1 MLIFNILDLFHN
13 FKLQRYEKKA
23 SFWERLRILGTVAG
37 TVAKDKCIKFIFHL
51 ISSV

>member
-1 MLIFNILDLFHN
+1 M
-13 FKLQRYEKKA
+13 KKKQV
-23 SFWERLRILGTVAG
+23 FWERLRILGTVAG

>member
-1 MLIFNILDLFHN
+1 M
-13 FKLQRYEKKA
+13 KKKQVFGNGCG
-23 SFWERLRILGTVAG
+23 FWERLRILGTVAG